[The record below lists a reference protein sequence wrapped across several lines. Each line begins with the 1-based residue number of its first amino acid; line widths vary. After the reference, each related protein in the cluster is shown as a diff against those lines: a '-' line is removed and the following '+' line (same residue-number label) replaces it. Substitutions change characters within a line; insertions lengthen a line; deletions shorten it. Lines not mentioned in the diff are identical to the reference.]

1 MKTTAF
7 RFAMLGLA
15 AAAVFSGTANAAE
28 CVTGVLYSTYHVNL
42 NDGFSCTIDD
52 KTFSSFSYSNATTG
66 GAAPI
71 GPENI
76 TVITL
81 PTPGNPGLR
90 WTFGAVATT
99 GQTAD
104 LLFDYT
110 VTVNPGGSAIK
121 DVSETITGGANLD
134 AVVTLDESFSGQSVS
149 LHACENISGCPPS
162 DSDIFTPPVLTLD
175 VVKDLFLFGGITTG
189 SIAQVSAIENRFS
202 EVPEPTSLALLAAG
216 LIGLGVVCHRKS
228 FLVG

>member
-1 MKTTAF
+1 
-7 RFAMLGLA
+7 MLGLA
-15 AAAVFSGTANAAE
+15 AAAVFSGAANAAP
-28 CVTGVLYSTYHVNL
+28 CLTGVPYSTYHVNL

-52 KTFSSFSYSNATTG
+52 KTFSSFSYTNTTTG

-71 GPENI
+71 GPADI

-110 VTVNPGGSAIK
+110 VTVNPGGNAIK
-121 DVSETITGGANLD
+121 DASETITGGANLD
-134 AVVTLDESFSGQSVS
+134 AFVTLDESFSGHLFS
-149 LHACENISGCPPS
+149 LHAGENVVGRFPS
-162 DSDIFTPPVLTLD
+162 DSVSFTPVLTLD
-175 VVKDLFLFGGITTG
+175 VVKDLFLFGGTTTG

-216 LIGLGVVCHRKS
+216 LVSLGLVRRRTRVA
-228 FLVG
+228 